1 MERKGCG
8 CLGNRGQQAD
18 RVRSVTL
25 RCQTNLVLSVRSD
38 ILPGGEMER
47 QRSVAVGKW
56 PCSRLMPI
64 VLAGRSL
71 AAYCG
76 VLPVRS
82 IAGYCW
88 VMSGEASR
96 HPAGV
101 SWVRPILR
109 PVSAV
114 CGRRNEA
121 RALRC
126 CLRIAAVEWS
136 GLQSW
141 RVRPGRGRNSADHL
155 PRAFPGKCRLCEAK
169 GKILKAENL
178 ENHLPALAGASLRVL
193 ISVADIR
200 LTIFSCLTLA
210 P

>member
-8 CLGNRGQQAD
+8 CHGNTGQQAD

-25 RCQTNLVLSVRSD
+25 RCQTNLVLSVRSA

-47 QRSVAVGKW
+47 QRSVASGKW
-56 PCSRLMPI
+56 PCSRLLPI

-88 VMSGEASR
+88 FMSGEASR
-96 HPAGV
+96 HPSGV
-101 SWVRPILR
+101 SLGAPDLR
-109 PVSAV
+109 PVSSV
-114 CGRRNEA
+114 CGRRNA
-121 RALRC
+121 AKALRR
-126 CLRIAAVEWS
+126 CLRIAAAEWS

-141 RVRPGRGRNSADHL
+141 RVRPGRWRNSAGTCPERLRGSVGSVKPGLLFCAAIAALPTSFL
-155 PRAFPGKCRLCEAK
+155 PRSG
-169 GKILKAENL
+169 
-178 ENHLPALAGASLRVL
+178 HLF
-193 ISVADIR
+193 
-200 LTIFSCLTLA
+200 FSCLTLA

>member
-1 MERKGCG
+1 MERKGCC

-47 QRSVAVGKW
+47 QRSVASGKW
-56 PCSRLMPI
+56 PCSRLLPI

-88 VMSGEASR
+88 FMSGEASR
-96 HPAGV
+96 HPAGFFGCAR
-101 SWVRPILR
+101 SEAGLDCLR
-109 PVSAV
+109 PSERSDSAPPLFADRGSGV
-114 CGRRNEA
+114 ERSAKLASPA
-121 RALRC
+121 RARAEQCRYLPRTFRGSVGSVKPGLLFC
-126 CLRIAAVEWS
+126 AAIAALPIS
-136 GLQSW
+136 F
-141 RVRPGRGRNSADHL
+141 L
-155 PRAFPGKCRLCEAK
+155 PRSG
-169 GKILKAENL
+169 
-178 ENHLPALAGASLRVL
+178 HLF
-193 ISVADIR
+193 
-200 LTIFSCLTLA
+200 FSCLTLA